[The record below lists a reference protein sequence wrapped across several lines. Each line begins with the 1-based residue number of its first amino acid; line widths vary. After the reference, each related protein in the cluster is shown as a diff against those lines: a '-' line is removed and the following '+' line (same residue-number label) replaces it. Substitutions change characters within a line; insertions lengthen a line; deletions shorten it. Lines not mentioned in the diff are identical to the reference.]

1 MSKLVQGYEVVI
13 GFETH
18 AQLSTQSKIF
28 SRAPTA
34 FGAEPNTQ
42 ACAVDMA
49 LPGTL
54 PVMNVGAVE
63 RAIEFGLAVNS
74 HIAERSIF
82 ARKNYFY
89 PDLPK
94 GYQISQF
101 EIPVVQ
107 GGEVSF
113 FLGEGKETVHKTV
126 RLVRA
131 HLEEDAGKSLH
142 EDFIGQSGIDLNRAG
157 TPLLEIVT
165 EPDMRSSDEAV
176 AYAKELHKIV
186 TWIGICDGNMQEGSF
201 RCDANVSVRKPGAEL
216 GTRREIKNLN
226 SFKFMQQAIDYEV
239 RWQID
244 QLEDGHAIEQAT
256 VLFDPDTGETRA
268 MRTKEDAA
276 DYRYFPDPDLPPLVI
291 GRDWVERVKAE
302 MAELP
307 RVMAERFVTQYSLP
321 DYDATL
327 LTQSKAAAAYFETT
341 SQACGQP
348 KLVSNWIMGEVSRR
362 LNTDD
367 VTFDKLPVSSAQ
379 LAALIGRISD
389 NTISNNAAKQVL
401 DALWSEGIEGA
412 HGTAADAARVD
423 ALIEAKGLKQ
433 MNDSGELEKNIY
445 DVLAANTKNVEEFK
459 AGNTKALNGLVGQ
472 IMKASKGKANPA
484 QVNEMLNQKL
494 G

>member
-1 MSKLVQGYEVVI
+1 MTRPTSAPKLIQGYEVVI

-18 AQLSTQSKIF
+18 TQLQTKSKIF
-28 SRAPTA
+28 SRASTA

-42 ACAVDMA
+42 ASPVDLA

-54 PVMNVGAVE
+54 PVMNREAVQC
-63 RAIEFGLAVNS
+63 AIKLGLALCS
-74 HIAERSIF
+74 HIAPRSIF

-113 FLGEGKETVHKTV
+113 FLGDEKKTV

-142 EDFIGQSGIDLNRAG
+142 EDYEGMSGIDLNRAG

-165 EPDMRSSDEAV
+165 EPDMRGSEEAV

-201 RCDANVSVRKPGAEL
+201 RCDANVSVRKPGEPL

-226 SFKFMQQAIDYEV
+226 SFRFMQQAIDYEI
-239 RWQID
+239 RWQIE
-244 QLEDGHAIEQAT
+244 QIEDGHKIQQAT

-268 MRTKEDAA
+268 MRTKEDSA
-276 DYRYFPDPDLPPLVI
+276 DYRYFPDPDLPPLCVSEQ
-291 GRDWVERVKAE
+291 WVEETRLL
-302 MAELP
+302 MPELP
-307 RVMAERFVTQYSLP
+307 RKMVERFVADYGLP
-321 DYDATL
+321 EYDAVT
-327 LTQSKAAAAYFETT
+327 LTQSPAMAAYFEQTA
-341 SQACGQP
+341 QASGQA
-348 KLVSNWIMGEVSRR
+348 KLASNWIMGEVSRR
-362 LNTDD
+362 LNAGEIGIEAA
-367 VTFDKLPVSSAQ
+367 PVSVAQ
-379 LAALIGRISD
+379 LAALIQRIQD
-389 NTISNNAAKQVL
+389 GTISNAAARQVF
-401 DALWSEGIEGA
+401 DALWLGEGTE
-412 HGTAADAARVD
+412 VD
-423 ALIEAKGLKQ
+423 ALIETKGLKQ
-433 MNDSGELEKNIY
+433 MNDTGALEKII
-445 DVLAANTKNVEEFK
+445 DEVIAANPDNVAQFRAGKDK
-459 AGNTKALNGLVGQ
+459 AFNALVGQ
-472 IMKASKGKANPA
+472 AMKASKGKANPA
-484 QVNEMLNQKL
+484 QVNALLKQKL